1 MIKLYGISAS
11 RAFRPMWLM
20 EEIGLEYELI
30 PVDFR
35 KGENWTKDYLAIN
48 PNGKVPTLIDGDL
61 VLYESMAINLYLAKK
76 YGNDLYPDNP
86 EQEAIANMWSYW
98 VMTEIEHSLL
108 TILLNTRLLPEEQRK
123 PHKIERNRLI
133 LEKPFDVLND
143 RLERESCLIGEAFS
157 VADLNVASVIS
168 WCRPARV
175 NLKQWPHM
183 KNWLEQ
189 CISRPAFKTATKK

>member
-11 RAFRPMWLM
+11 RTFRPMWLM

-35 KGENWTKDYLAIN
+35 KGDTWTKDYLAIN
-48 PNGKVPTLIDGDL
+48 PNGKIPTLVDDDL
-61 VLYESMAINLYLAKK
+61 VLYESMAINLYLAKQ
-76 YGNDLYPDNP
+76 YGGNFYLDDPA
-86 EQEAIANMWSYW
+86 QEALTNMWSYW
-98 VMTEIEHSLL
+98 VMTEVEHSLL

-123 PHKIERNRLI
+123 PERIERNLLV
-133 LEKPFDVLND
+133 LEKPFSVLND
-143 RLERESCLIGEAFS
+143 ALEGKTYLVEEAFS

-175 NLKQWPHM
+175 NLKRWPNM
-183 KNWLEQ
+183 KNWLER
-189 CISRPAFKTATKK
+189 CISRPAFKKATRK

>member
-20 EEIGLEYELI
+20 EEIGLDYELI

-48 PNGKVPTLIDGDL
+48 PNGKIPTLVDDDL
-61 VLYESMAINLYLAKK
+61 VLYESMAINLYLAKQ
-76 YGNDLYPDNP
+76 YGGDFYPDDP
-86 EQEAIANMWSYW
+86 AQEALANMWSYW
-98 VMTEIEHSLL
+98 VMTEVEYSLL

-123 PHKIERNRLI
+123 PERIERNLLV
-133 LEKPFDVLND
+133 LEKPFAVLND
-143 RLERESCLIGEAFS
+143 ALEGKTFLIGETFCI
-157 VADLNVASVIS
+157 ADLNVAAVIS

-175 NLKQWPHM
+175 NLKRWSNM
-183 KNWLEQ
+183 KDWLER
-189 CISRPAFKTATKK
+189 CISRPAFKEATRK

>member
-20 EEIGLEYELI
+20 EEIGLDYELI

-48 PNGKVPTLIDGDL
+48 PNGKIPTLVDDDL
-61 VLYESMAINLYLAKK
+61 VLYESMAINLYLAKQ
-76 YGNDLYPDNP
+76 YGGDFYPDDP
-86 EQEAIANMWSYW
+86 AQEALANMWSYW
-98 VMTEIEHSLL
+98 VMTEVEHSLL

-123 PHKIERNRLI
+123 PERIERNLLV
-133 LEKPFDVLND
+133 LEKPFSVLND
-143 RLERESCLIGEAFS
+143 ALEGKTFLIGETFCI
-157 VADLNVASVIS
+157 ADLNVAAVIS

-175 NLKQWPHM
+175 NLKRWPIM
-183 KNWLEQ
+183 KNWLER
-189 CISRPAFKTATKK
+189 CISRPAFKQATRK